1 MCLLPSA
8 SLQSHTAALTH
19 FQTGLRAVV
28 RELWSLAKL
37 HQNQTKKTTIKTSL
51 VKSILME
58 KFPFLNGSLYTHP
71 FLCRLRKMHWIL
83 TIKTV
88 LFLKKNP
95 LVHTN
100 GPFFGVTWKSQRSKA
115 SSSFSPFSSWLRES
129 QKWKP
134 SSQLF
139 QEEKHLENQPP
150 QNGTHYNL
158 KAIPVKHFFS
168 LPGANCSLAQQKRIG
183 KNKEALGSAL
193 EMPKMVLFNINKW
206 HYWAVISIIEEIKLL
221 REIL

>member
-51 VKSILME
+51 VESILME
-58 KFPFLNGSLYTHP
+58 KFPFLNGSLYTHL

-88 LFLKKNP
+88 LFLKKNKILWYTQMGRFSVWHENLRDQRLP
-95 LVHTN
+95 L
-100 GPFFGVTWKSQRSKA
+100 PFLPFPLDSEKVKSESLLHNSFKKKNTWKTNHHKMAHITISKLSQWNIFFLSLVQTALLLSKKELGKTRKLWGA
-115 SSSFSPFSSWLRES
+115 LLKCQKWFYSILINGIIELLLVLLKKSSS
-129 QKWKP
+129 
-134 SSQLF
+134 
-139 QEEKHLENQPP
+139 
-150 QNGTHYNL
+150 
-158 KAIPVKHFFS
+158 
-168 LPGANCSLAQQKRIG
+168 
-183 KNKEALGSAL
+183 
-193 EMPKMVLFNINKW
+193 
-206 HYWAVISIIEEIKLL
+206 
-221 REIL
+221 